1 MLNGVVWVKN
11 MEIKKIKSNENAKG
25 FSLLE
30 LIIVMVIM
38 MILAGVT
45 VFALRGNKESYKT
58 DDQALQIL
66 DFLQEAR
73 FRALSQR
80 EIMRVEINRVTNQVR
95 IIDENS
101 PLVADDD
108 TVVRTLLIAV
118 DSDVKLSSR
127 PTTVTTN
134 PPSLLSCPDVVF
146 APSLHPTSQ
155 AQSVATF
162 RFNLL
167 GQVLNAG
174 VNDTGQN
181 AVMTSSTLFL
191 WPPNPTNPSIPAQP
205 GLVRAITILGTTG
218 AMQLWKYNGT
228 TFVK

>member
-1 MLNGVVWVKN
+1 M
-11 MEIKKIKSNENAKG
+11 KIATSKPEKHAEG

-38 MILAGVT
+38 MIMAGLT
-45 VFALRGNKESYKT
+45 VFALRANKESYKT
-58 DDQALQIL
+58 DDQALQVM
-66 DFLQEAR
+66 DMLQEAR

-80 EIMRVEINRVTNQVR
+80 EIMRVEINLATHQVR
-95 IIDENS
+95 LIDEND

-108 TVVRTLLIAV
+108 TVVRMLPIAV
-118 DSDVKLSSR
+118 DSDIKVSSR
-127 PTTVTTN
+127 PASVTAN

-155 AQSVATF
+155 AQPVATF

-181 AVMTSSTLFL
+181 AVLTSSTLFL
-191 WPPNPTNPSIPAQP
+191 WPPNPANPTSPTNP

-218 AMQLWKYNGT
+218 AMQFWRYNGT